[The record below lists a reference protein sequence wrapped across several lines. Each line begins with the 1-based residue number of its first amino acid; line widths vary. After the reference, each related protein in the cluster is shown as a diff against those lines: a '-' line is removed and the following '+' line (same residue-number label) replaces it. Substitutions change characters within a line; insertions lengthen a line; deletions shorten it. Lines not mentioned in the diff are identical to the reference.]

1 MLRMYRVDCTFKE
14 NGCTYRGEWYSEDV
28 QAESEDEAIE
38 LIKQWID
45 EIGGDSDILVYVAE
59 FDYAGEC

>member
-1 MLRMYRVDCTFKE
+1 MLRMYRVDYIFKE
-14 NGCTYRGEWYSEDV
+14 DGYTYTGEWYSEDV

-45 EIGGDSDILVYVAE
+45 EIGGDSDMFVYVAE
-59 FDYAGEC
+59 CFKEED